1 MKPIGIK
8 MPSEEIEKKEE
19 VVTRSVEPKT
29 ETKPT
34 TLEDIMKDPGMS
46 KSVIDYVNSEKS
58 NAVNKWRD
66 ENLNL
71 AIEKEI
77 DARSKKSPEQIKF
90 DEYEKKLEEMDRKL
104 KTKERSE
111 LISTNKNIVLKAL
124 TEKNLPSDLV
134 DFIVSDEQEITNKN
148 IEVMTTIFE
157 NFKGNLTANAVKN
170 NNVSVPNNDSGSG
183 SSTVQEPSDNATK
196 AEWNTYWAK
205 VRQK

>member
-1 MKPIGIK
+1 